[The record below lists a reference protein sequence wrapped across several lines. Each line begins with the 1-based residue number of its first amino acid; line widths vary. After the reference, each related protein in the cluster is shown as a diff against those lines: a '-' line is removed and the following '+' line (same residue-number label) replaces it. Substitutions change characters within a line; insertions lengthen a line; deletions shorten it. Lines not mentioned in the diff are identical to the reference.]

1 MAFEIPETDVWV
13 SYDADFVKR
22 VYAESVQNIFGSHGM
37 YLSDE
42 EAQDILDSLNETICD
57 AMSNAG
63 FEIIENE
70 YWKRRNG

>member
-1 MAFEIPETDVWV
+1 MAFEIPENTAWV
-13 SYDADFVKR
+13 SFD
-22 VYAESVQNIFGSHGM
+22 AESVQNIFGSHGT

-63 FEIIENE
+63 FEIIESE

>member
-1 MAFEIPETDVWV
+1 MAFEIPENTAWV
-13 SYDADFVKR
+13 SFD
-22 VYAESVQNIFGSHGM
+22 AESVQNIFGGHGVT
-37 YLSDE
+37 LSDE

-63 FEIIENE
+63 FEIIESE